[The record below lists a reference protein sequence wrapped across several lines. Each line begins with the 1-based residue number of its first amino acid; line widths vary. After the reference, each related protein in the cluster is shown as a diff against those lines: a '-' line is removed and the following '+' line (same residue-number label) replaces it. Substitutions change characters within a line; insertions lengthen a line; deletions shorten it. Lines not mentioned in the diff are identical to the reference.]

1 MLLLLS
7 LEILLLQER
16 ASLKKVP
23 GFNEAKVKA
32 VQEVVHAI
40 LRGLCSRVLVA
51 EACVLGDLGTLQE
64 AFRAF
69 QHFALNY
76 LYFSIT
82 IAEGNNNA
90 VIPSVGNN
98 PPPKVTTSFK
108 VF

>member
-1 MLLLLS
+1 M
-7 LEILLLQER
+7 
-16 ASLKKVP
+16 P
-23 GFNEAKVKA
+23 GFNEARVKA
-32 VQEVVHAI
+32 AQEVVHAI
-40 LRGLCSRVLVA
+40 LCGLCSRVLVA
-51 EACVLGDLGTLQE
+51 EARVLGNLGTLQE

-98 PPPKVTTSFK
+98 PPKVTTSFK